1 MLNLGD
7 TEMGHRAQSKLLH
20 IYDFSQVGRVQTSV
34 FELIGVIIRLLY
46 RNHSIGGTI
55 LLFPDS
61 K

>member
-1 MLNLGD
+1 
-7 TEMGHRAQSKLLH
+7 MGHRAQSKLLH